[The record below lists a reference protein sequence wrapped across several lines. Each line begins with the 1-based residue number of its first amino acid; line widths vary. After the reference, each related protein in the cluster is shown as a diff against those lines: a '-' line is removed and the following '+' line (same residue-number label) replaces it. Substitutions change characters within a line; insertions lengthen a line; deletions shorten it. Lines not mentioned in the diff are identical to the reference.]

1 MREHAYSL
9 ILLFVALFGCSE
21 GRNVRG
27 IAVSQEMIDGGD
39 MNGFNYYLLYKN
51 ALDGDTSSIKDY
63 STIENFDGGY
73 IYVHGVYLIRLIDR
87 IGDSLFLKSIEGTDN
102 NQRSKISLYIE
113 AAMDIYEDYHTGEG
127 AEEYTSIKDFW
138 DKHPQIWLLIN
149 CQEGE
154 SETPTTTGTSSPTRV
169 ISTERNDCE

>member
-39 MNGFNYYLLYKN
+39 MNGFNYCLLYKN

-63 STIENFDGGY
+63 STIENF
-73 IYVHGVYLIRLIDR
+73 
-87 IGDSLFLKSIEGTDN
+87 
-102 NQRSKISLYIE
+102 
-113 AAMDIYEDYHTGEG
+113 
-127 AEEYTSIKDFW
+127 
-138 DKHPQIWLLIN
+138 
-149 CQEGE
+149 
-154 SETPTTTGTSSPTRV
+154 
-169 ISTERNDCE
+169 